1 MFDYMTS
8 TCEVISTL
16 FNLTRIKRWIM
27 VDEFVNLISTLFQC
41 QKTNVDQFAF
51 SIFYQR
57 LSNVWEIISDVDST
71 LNKRRG

>member
-16 FNLTRIKRWIM
+16 TLTRIQRWIM
-27 VDEFVNLISTLFQC
+27 VDEIGNLISTLFQR

>member
-1 MFDYMTS
+1 
-8 TCEVISTL
+8 
-16 FNLTRIKRWIM
+16 M
-27 VDEFVNLISTLFQC
+27 VDEFVNLISTLFQR